1 MPGFSVDDF
10 IKPVSADNPCGENL
24 EYDPAYMELFTLAE
38 GKPEQEIGGTLV
50 AAEEPNWRDVRSRA
64 VELWA
69 RTRDLRLASLLTL
82 AELRLEG
89 IDGAVRGLHLMRR
102 LLEEQWEGFYPRLD
116 PEDNNDPTMRVNIL
130 DAFVKPPNTFGDPW
144 KFQSRLIEAPLVESA
159 QVGRFSYRDIL
170 LATGEMTL
178 PEGSNPPPA
187 IATIEAAFDNVPLES
202 LTTLV
207 SSLAQGLD
215 HAKGIDKAFTEKV
228 GSSRAMDLSALTKLF
243 FNMHKAALTRQER
256 RAGPTGG
263 AEAGG
268 GGPSGGAG
276 GGGADGGPRI
286 AGEVRSREDVM
297 LALDKIVR
305 YYESFEPSSPVP
317 ILVKRARRLVGKSYV
332 EAVKDLTPD
341 AVSALSILAGID
353 LAQTS

>member
-1 MPGFSVDDF
+1 MPGFNVDDF
-10 IKPVSADNPCGENL
+10 MKPVSADNPCGENL

-50 AAEEPNWRDVRSRA
+50 AAEEPNWRDVRTRA
-64 VELWA
+64 VDLWA

-89 IDGAVRGLHLMRR
+89 IEGAVRGLHLMRR

-116 PEDNNDPTMRVNIL
+116 PDDNNDPTMRVNIL

-144 KFQSRLIEAPLVESA
+144 KFQTRLIEAPLVESA
-159 QVGRFSYRDIL
+159 QIGRFSFRDIL

-178 PEGSNPPPA
+178 PEGSAPPPGISA
-187 IATIEAAFDNVPLES
+187 IEAAFDAVPLET
-202 LTTLV
+202 LTAMVDTLA
-207 SSLAQGLD
+207 LGLG

-228 GSSRAMDLSALTKLF
+228 GASRAMDLSALTKLF
-243 FNMHKAALTRQER
+243 FNMHKAAAARLER
-256 RAGPTGG
+256 RAGPVQG
-263 AEAGG
+263 AEDASGGGHAGG
-268 GGPSGGAG
+268 GKGEPGA
-276 GGGADGGPRI
+276 RI